1 MHLFIQIRK
10 KILERNF
17 LIQIPT
23 SLMVI
28 LFLIAGNTAY
38 AQSTDASISGQV
50 KDDKG
55 AGMPG
60 VTIAIQNSSNGFR
73 STSVT
78 NGEGKYSF
86 RQLPLGRQYVVK
98 ASFIGYDPQIK
109 NEISLNQGDRVVADF
124 LMSNNTLGLKEIVVK
139 ANALSSR
146 NDRLGGSTSINA
158 RTIQQIPALN
168 RNFTNL
174 LSLAPTSNGG
184 SVSGQLPSST
194 NYLIDGTS
202 ARSNLTSGAVGSGP
216 YSLSLE
222 AIREFEVSTN
232 IYDVSQGRAGGG
244 TVSAVTK
251 SGTNTLTGSAFDYY
265 RSDALAS
272 PYDIRGNKR
281 QQNFTTNQYGFSLG
295 GAIVKDRL
303 FFFTALD
310 RQEQS
315 APFYIADIK
324 SDADAIS
331 LRISKGMLDSVIN
344 IGRAKYGLGSGP
356 QVGEFPRKTTANTF
370 FARIDWQINDK
381 NRLTIRN
388 NYSDWNNPNSTD
400 DNSNINL
407 FETYGNFKSRENT
420 TLASLRTQFSSSFLN
435 ELKLQWQSAKRDYT
449 PNNQLPSAN
458 IPRAIVTVR
467 STLPNG
473 TVGSTS
479 VQLGGQRF
487 TPESDLENQLQLV
500 NTSYLTKGKYNFT
513 FGTDNTLTYL
523 NTYISNEQNGRFI
536 FNNIKEFDDL
546 NPTRFVREVPIAGI
560 PSVQQYVLNL
570 SAFGQV
576 QFEPVKNV
584 SATFGLRWDLTSYL
598 TKGEYNPIVDKALG
612 LRTDANPTDWNNFQP
627 RVQFSW
633 DVKGEKTDII
643 RLGGGIFSANPIN
656 YAQVNN
662 IQNSGT
668 KVASIDITRSNTGPN
683 LVPKPNFPAYRN
695 DPSTAPGLI
704 AGAPT
709 VSTINLNDP
718 NLQIPT
724 IYKANLS
731 YNHMFGEYLRL
742 GVNLLVSRTN
752 NNYVYLDRNLA
763 DQPYFTLS
771 NEANRGVF
779 VPANTISSSG
789 VTDNVQGR
797 KTQLVGRT
805 LELTNGA
812 KLNQQAFV
820 FDGDFRYY
828 KDGFLSFSY
837 TWNNTKD
844 NTSYNGNV
852 ANTSTFRPIK
862 SDPRD
867 LSEMDYSD
875 NQFSNKIVLYGS
887 TPTWK
892 GFSFSGR
899 FTGSGGTRYSLT
911 VDSDINGDFVGGPGT
926 DNDLAFVFDPNNPN
940 TPAAV
945 KASMEKVLN
954 NPDNRAKDY
963 IKKSIGKIANRNGG
977 SNPFSGTFDV
987 RLAKSFH
994 TFKTQQLTITAD
1006 VFNFANLL
1014 NKNKGVNYNLGQQTL
1029 YTVTGFNQATK
1040 QYNYR
1045 VNENVGVTT
1054 ANGTPYQIQ
1063 LGARYS
1069 F

>member
-1 MHLFIQIRK
+1 MHLFIQLGK
-10 KILERNF
+10 KIMERNF
-17 LIQIPT
+17 LIQISL

-28 LFLIAGNTAY
+28 LFLTTGNAAF

-55 AGMPG
+55 EPMPG
-60 VTIAIQNSSNGFR
+60 VTILIQNTSNGFR
-73 STSVT
+73 SSSVT
-78 NGEGKYSF
+78 NNEGKYTF

-98 ASFIGYDPQIK
+98 ASFVGYDSQVK
-109 NEISLNQGDRVVADF
+109 NEISINQGDRVIVDF
-124 LMSNNTLGLKEIVVK
+124 LMSNNTLGLKEVVVK
-139 ANALSSR
+139 ANTLSSR

-194 NYLIDGTS
+194 NYVIDGTS

-281 QQNFTTNQYGFSLG
+281 EQNFTTNQYGFSLG
-295 GAIVKDRL
+295 GAIVKDKL

-420 TLASLRTQFSSSFLN
+420 TLASLRTQFSSNFLN

-449 PNNQLPSAN
+449 PNNQLPAAN
-458 IPRAIVTVR
+458 IPRAIVSVR

-473 TVGSTS
+473 TIGSTS

-536 FNNIKEFDDL
+536 FNNIQEFNDL
-546 NPTRFVREVPIAGI
+546 NPTRFVREVPIDGI

-576 QFEPVKNV
+576 QFEPVKNI

-598 TKGEYNPIVDKALG
+598 TKGDYNPVVDKALG

-627 RVQFSW
+627 RMQFSW
-633 DVKGEKTDII
+633 DVQGKKTDII

-668 KVASIDITRSNTGPN
+668 KVASIDITRPNTGTN

-704 AGAPT
+704 PGAPT

-718 NLQIPT
+718 HLQIPT

-731 YNHMFGEYLRL
+731 YNHLFGDYLRL
-742 GVNLLVSRTN
+742 GVNLLISRTT
-752 NNYVYLDRNLA
+752 NNYVYLDRNLV

-779 VPANTISSSG
+779 VPANTISPSG

-875 NQFSNKIVLYGS
+875 NQFRNKIVVYGS

-954 NPDNRAKDY
+954 NPDNRAKDF
-963 IKKSIGKIANRNGG
+963 IKKSIGKISARNGG

-994 TFKTQQLTITAD
+994 TFKTQQLTLTAD

>member
-1 MHLFIQIRK
+1 MHFFIELLKGVKKRNVLK
-10 KILERNF
+10 KIF
-17 LIQIPT
+17 LPFT
-23 SLMVI
+23 LLM
-28 LFLIAGNTAY
+28 LLAGGNVS
-38 AQSTDASISGQV
+38 AQSTDASISGVV

-55 AGMPG
+55 A
-60 VTIAIQNSSNGFR
+60 TIAGATMTIQSESNGFR
-73 STSVT
+73 AVSVT
-78 NGEGKYSF
+78 NAQGRYIF
-86 RQLPLGRQYVVK
+86 AQLPLGRQYIVK
-98 ASFIGYDPQIK
+98 ASYVGSGTQIK
-109 NEISLNQGDRVVADF
+109 NEISLNQGDKLVIDF
-124 LMSNNTLGLKEIVVK
+124 IMSGNSTTLNEVVVK
-139 ANALSSR
+139 ANSLNSR
-146 NDRLGGSTSINA
+146 TDRLGGSTAINA

-184 SVSGQLPSST
+184 SVGGQLPSST
-194 NYLIDGTS
+194 NYVIDGTS

-232 IYDVSQGRAGGG
+232 IYDVSQGRSGGG

-251 SGTNTLTGSAFDYY
+251 SGTNTFTGAVFDYY
-265 RSDALAS
+265 RSDDLAS
-272 PYDIRGNKR
+272 PYDTRGNKR
-281 QQNFTTNQYGFSLG
+281 VQNFTTNQYGFAVG
-295 GAIVKDRL
+295 GPIVKDKL
-303 FFFTALD
+303 FFFTAFD
-310 RQEQS
+310 RQNQA
-315 APFYIADIK
+315 APFNIADIR

-331 LRISKGMLDSVIN
+331 IRISKGMLDSVIR
-344 IGRAKYGLGSGP
+344 IGQQKYGLGTGP
-356 QVGEFPRKTTANTF
+356 QVGEFPRNTVANTL

-400 DNSNINL
+400 DNSSINL
-407 FETYGNFKSRENT
+407 FEVYGDFKSHENT
-420 TLASLRTQFSSSFLN
+420 TLASLRTQFSSTFLN
-435 ELKLQWQSAKRDYT
+435 ELKLQFQTAKRDYL
-449 PNNQLPSAN
+449 PNSQLPIAN

-473 TVGSTS
+473 TIGSTS

-500 NTSYLTKGKYNFT
+500 NTSYWTKGKYNFT

-536 FNNIKEFDDL
+536 FNNIQEFDNL

-576 QFEPVKNV
+576 QFEPVKNI

-598 TKGEYNPIVDKALG
+598 TAGEYNPVVDKALG
-612 LRTDANPTDWNNFQP
+612 LKTNNNPTDWNNFQP
-627 RVQFSW
+627 RMQLSW
-633 DVKGEKTDII
+633 DIQGKKKDIV

-668 KVASIDITRSNTGPN
+668 KVASIDVTRPATGTN
-683 LVPKPNFPAYRN
+683 LVPVPNFPAYRK
-695 DPSTAPGLI
+695 DPSTVPGLI

-724 IYKANLS
+724 IYKGNLS
-731 YNHMFGEYLRL
+731 YNHLFGDWLRL
-742 GVNLLVSRTN
+742 GVNILVSHTT
-752 NNYVYLDRNLA
+752 NNYVYLDRNLV
-763 DQPYFTLS
+763 DKPYFTLA

-779 VPANTISSSG
+779 VPANTITPAG
-789 VTDNVQGR
+789 ITDNVQGR
-797 KTQLVGRT
+797 KTQQVGRT

-812 KLNQQAFV
+812 KINQQALV
-820 FDGDFRYY
+820 IDGDLRYY

-837 TWNNTKD
+837 TYNNTKD
-844 NTSYNGNV
+844 NSSYNGNV

-875 NQFSNKIVLYGS
+875 NQFRSKVVIFGS

-892 GFSFSGR
+892 GFSLSGR
-899 FTGSGGTRYSLT
+899 YTGSGGTRYSLT
-911 VDSDINGDFVGGPGT
+911 VDADINGDFVGGPST

-963 IKKSIGKIANRNGG
+963 IKKSLGKIADRNGG
-977 SNPFSGTFDV
+977 SNPFSGTIDL
-987 RLAKSFH
+987 RLAK
-994 TFKTQQLTITAD
+994 TFKIYKKQALTLTAD

-1014 NKNKGVNYNLGQQTL
+1014 DKTKGVNYNLGQQTL
-1029 YTVTGFNQATK
+1029 LTVTGFNQATK
-1040 QYNYR
+1040 TYNYR

-1054 ANGTPYQIQ
+1054 AGGTPYQIQ

>member
-1 MHLFIQIRK
+1 MHLFIQLLKDRK
-10 KILERNF
+10 EINILKKVF
-17 LIQIPT
+17 LPVIV
-23 SLMVI
+23 LMLLVN
-28 LFLIAGNTAY
+28 GNLY
-38 AQSTDASISGQV
+38 AQSTDASISGLV
-50 KDDKG
+50 KDAKG
-55 AGMPG
+55 AAIPG
-60 VTIAIQNSSNGFR
+60 ATISIQNETNGFR
-73 STSVT
+73 AVSST
-78 NGEGKYSF
+78 NAQGRYIF
-86 RQLPLGRQYVVK
+86 AQLPLGRQYAVK
-98 ASFIGYDPQIK
+98 VSYIGAATQIK
-109 NEISLNQGDRVVADF
+109 NEISLNQGDKLVVDF
-124 LMSNNTLGLKEIVVK
+124 NLSSTSTDLNEVVVK
-139 ANALSSR
+139 ANGLNSR
-146 NDRLGGSTSINA
+146 TDRLGGSTAINS

-184 SVSGQLPSST
+184 SIAGQLPSST

-232 IYDVSQGRAGGG
+232 IYDVSQGRSGGG

-251 SGTNTLTGSAFDYY
+251 SGTNTFTGAVFDYY

-272 PYDIRGNKR
+272 PYDTRGNKR
-281 QQNFTTNQYGFSLG
+281 VQNFTTNQYGFAVG
-295 GAIVKDRL
+295 GPIVKNKV
-303 FFFTALD
+303 FFFTAFD
-310 RQEQS
+310 RQNQA
-315 APFYIADIK
+315 APFQIADIR

-331 LRISKGMLDSVIN
+331 LRISKGMLDSVVR
-344 IGRAKYGLGSGP
+344 IGQQKYGLASSP
-356 QVGEFPRKTTANTF
+356 QVGEFPRNTVANTL
-370 FARIDWQINDK
+370 FARIDWQLNDK

-400 DNSNINL
+400 DNSSINL
-407 FETYGNFKSRENT
+407 FEVYGDFKSHENT
-420 TLASLRTQFSSSFLN
+420 TLASLRTQFSSTFLN
-435 ELKLQWQSAKRDYT
+435 ELKLQFQTAKRDYL
-449 PNNQLPSAN
+449 PNSQLPLAN

-473 TVGSTS
+473 TIGSTS

-523 NTYISNEQNGRFI
+523 NTYISNEQNGRFL
-536 FNNIKEFDDL
+536 FNSIQEFDNL
-546 NPTRFVREVPIAGI
+546 NPTRFVREVPLAGI

-584 SATFGLRWDLTSYL
+584 SASFGLRWDLTSYL
-598 TKGEYNPIVDKALG
+598 NAGEYNPAVDKTLG
-612 LRTDANPTDWNNFQP
+612 LKTNNNPTDWNNFQP
-627 RVQFSW
+627 RMQISW
-633 DVKGEKTDII
+633 DVQGKKTDII
-643 RLGGGIFSANPIN
+643 RLGGGIFSSNPIN

-668 KVASIDITRSNTGPN
+668 KVASIDVTRPATGTN
-683 LVPKPNFPAYRN
+683 LVPVPNFPAYRN
-695 DPSTAPGLI
+695 DPSTVPGLI

-731 YNHMFGEYLRL
+731 YNHLFGDWLRL
-742 GVNLLVSRTN
+742 GVNLLVSHTK
-752 NNYVYLDRNLA
+752 NNYVYLDRNLV

-779 VPANTISSSG
+779 VPAATITAAG
-789 VTDNVQGR
+789 ITDNVKGR
-797 KTQLVGRT
+797 KTQAVGRT

-812 KLNQQAFV
+812 KINSQAIV
-820 FDGDFRYY
+820 FDGDVRYF

-837 TWNNTKD
+837 TYNNTKD

-867 LSEMDYSD
+867 LTELNYSD
-875 NQFSNKIVLYGS
+875 NQFRTKVVVFGS

-892 GFSFSGR
+892 GFSLSGR
-899 FTGSGGTRYSLT
+899 YTGTGGTRYSLT
-911 VDSDINGDFVGGPGT
+911 VDADINGDFVGGPST
-926 DNDLAFVFDPNNPN
+926 DNDLAFVFDPNDPN
-940 TPAAV
+940 TSAAV

-963 IKKSIGKIANRNGG
+963 IKKSLGKIADRNGG
-977 SNPFSGTFDV
+977 SNPFSGTIDL
-987 RLAKSFH
+987 RLAKI
-994 TFKTQQLTITAD
+994 FKFYKKNALTVSVD

-1014 NKNKGVNYNLGQQTL
+1014 NKKNGVNYNLGQQTL
-1029 YTVTGFNQATK
+1029 LTVTGFNQTTK
-1040 QYNYR
+1040 LYNYR

-1054 ANGTPYQIQ
+1054 AGGTPYQIQ
-1063 LGARYS
+1063 LGARYT

>member
-1 MHLFIQIRK
+1 MHLFIQLGK
-10 KILERNF
+10 KILARNF
-17 LIQIPT
+17 FIQIPL

-28 LFLIAGNTAY
+28 LILTAGNTAF

-50 KDDKG
+50 KDAKG
-55 AGMPG
+55 AAMPG
-60 VTIAIQNSSNGFR
+60 VTILIQNTSNGFR
-73 STSVT
+73 SSSVT
-78 NGEGKYSF
+78 NVEGKYSF

-98 ASFIGYDPQIK
+98 ASFVGYDSQVK
-109 NEISLNQGDRVVADF
+109 NEISLNQGDRVVVDF
-124 LMSNNTLGLKEIVVK
+124 LMSNNTLGLKEVVVK
-139 ANALSSR
+139 GNSLSSR

-281 QQNFTTNQYGFSLG
+281 AQNFTTNQYGFSLG
-295 GAIVKDRL
+295 GAIVKDKL

-473 TVGSTS
+473 TIGSTS

-546 NPTRFVREVPIAGI
+546 NPTRFVREVPIDGI

-576 QFEPVKNV
+576 QFEPVKNI

-598 TKGEYNPIVDKALG
+598 TKGEYNPVVDKALG

-633 DVKGEKTDII
+633 DVQGKKTDII

-668 KVASIDITRSNTGPN
+668 KVASIDITRPNTGPN

-731 YNHMFGEYLRL
+731 YNHMFGDYLRL
-742 GVNLLVSRTN
+742 GVNFLVSRTT
-752 NNYVYLDRNLA
+752 NNYVYLDRNLV

-805 LELTNGA
+805 LLLTNGA

-820 FDGDFRYY
+820 FDGDFRYW

-875 NQFSNKIVLYGS
+875 NQFRSKIVLYGS

-954 NPDNRAKDY
+954 NPDNRARDF
-963 IKKSIGKIANRNGG
+963 IRKSIGKISARNGG

-994 TFKTQQLTITAD
+994 TYKTQQLTLTAD

>member
-17 LIQIPT
+17 LIQIPI

-295 GAIVKDRL
+295 GAIIKDRL

-356 QVGEFPRKTTANTF
+356 QVGEFPRKTTSNTF

-731 YNHMFGEYLRL
+731 YNHMFGDYLRL

>member
-295 GAIVKDRL
+295 GAIIKDRL

-731 YNHMFGEYLRL
+731 YNHMFGDYLRL

>member
-295 GAIVKDRL
+295 GAIIKDRL

-731 YNHMFGEYLRL
+731 YNHMFGDYLRL

-797 KTQLVGRT
+797 KTKLVGRT

>member
-1 MHLFIQIRK
+1 MAKLFAM
-10 KILERNF
+10 KIF
-17 LIQIPT
+17 LH
-23 SLMVI
+23 SLLIFFLFNVGPI
-28 LFLIAGNTAY
+28 LSY
-38 AQSTDASISGQV
+38 AQSTDASISGQI
-50 KDDKG
+50 KDNKG
-55 AGMPG
+55 QALPG
-60 VTIAIQNSSNGFR
+60 VTVSIQNASNGFR
-73 STSVT
+73 STNVT
-78 NGEGKYSF
+78 NAEGRYAF
-86 RQLPLGRQYVVK
+86 RQLPLGRQYSIT
-98 ASFIGYDPQIK
+98 ASFIGFTAQVK
-109 NEISLNQGDRVVADF
+109 NDLSINQGDRISVDF
-124 LMSNNTLGLKEIVVK
+124 VMTELTTTLSEVVVK
-139 ANALSSR
+139 SNALSSR

-174 LSLAPTSNGG
+174 LSLAPTTNGG

-251 SGTNTLTGSAFDYY
+251 SGTNTFTGSVFDYY
-265 RSDALAS
+265 RSDELAS

-281 QQNFTTNQYGFSLG
+281 VQDFSTNQYGFSLG
-295 GAIVKDRL
+295 GPIIKDKL

-315 APFYIADIK
+315 TPFYIADIQT
-324 SDADAIS
+324 DQDAIS
-331 LRISKGMLDSVIN
+331 LNISKGMLDSVIR
-344 IGRAKYGLGSGP
+344 IGREKYGLGSGP
-356 QVGEFPRKTTANTF
+356 QVGAFPRKTIANTF

-400 DNSNINL
+400 DNSSINL
-407 FETYGNFKSRENT
+407 FEVYGDFKSHENT
-420 TLASLRTQFSSSFLN
+420 TLASLRTQVNSNFLN
-435 ELKLQWQSAKRDYT
+435 ELKLQYQSAKRDYL
-449 PNNQLPSAN
+449 PNSELPAAN

-467 STLPNG
+467 STLPNKTIG
-473 TVGSTS
+473 TTT

-500 NTSYLTKGKYNFT
+500 NTSYWTKGKYNFT
-513 FGTDNTLTYL
+513 FGTDNTLSYL

-536 FNNIKEFDDL
+536 FNNIEEFNNL
-546 NPTRFVREVPIAGI
+546 NPTRFVREVPINGI
-560 PSVQQYVLNL
+560 PSVQQYILNL

-576 QFEPVKNV
+576 QYDLAKNV
-584 SATFGLRWDLTSYL
+584 NASFGLRWDLTSYL

-627 RVQFSW
+627 RVQLSW
-633 DVKGEKTDII
+633 DVQGKKKDIF

-668 KVASIDITRSNTGPN
+668 KVASIDITRPNSGTN
-683 LVPKPNFPAYRN
+683 LVPVPNFPAYRA

-731 YNHMFGEYLRL
+731 YNHLFSDWLRL
-742 GVNLLVSRTN
+742 GVNLLISHTT
-752 NNYVYLDRNLA
+752 NNYVYLDRNLS
-763 DQPYFTLS
+763 DQPNFILS
-771 NEANRGVF
+771 NEDNRGVF

-789 VTDNVQGR
+789 TTNNVLGR

-812 KLNQQAFV
+812 KLNQKAFV
-820 FDGDFRYY
+820 LDGDLRYY

-837 TWNNTKD
+837 TWNDTKD

-862 SDPRD
+862 SDPRN
-867 LSEMDYSD
+867 LSEINYSD
-875 NQFSNKIVLYGS
+875 NQFRNKVVFYGS
-887 TPTWK
+887 TPTFK

-899 FTGSGGTRYSLT
+899 FTGTSGTRYSLT

-926 DNDLAFVFDPNNPN
+926 DNDLAFVFDPNDPN
-940 TPAAV
+940 TAANV
-945 KASMEKVLN
+945 KASMQKVLD
-954 NPDNRAKDY
+954 NPNNRAKKY
-963 IKKSIGKIANRNGG
+963 IQQSLGKIADRNGG

-987 RLAKSFH
+987 RLSKSI
-994 TFKTQQLTITAD
+994 KPYKKQALTITAD

-1014 NKNKGVNYNLGQQTL
+1014 NKKRGVNYNLGQQTL
-1029 YTVTGFNQATK
+1029 LTVTAFNQTTR
-1040 QYNYR
+1040 QYSYR
-1045 VNENVGVTT
+1045 VNENVGVIT

>member
-1 MHLFIQIRK
+1 MQFFIHLLKKGNKRNSFNLFLFI
-10 KILERNF
+10 F
-17 LIQIPT
+17 LLLAAI
-23 SLMVI
+23 
-28 LFLIAGNTAY
+28 GNTTY

-55 AGMPG
+55 DPLPG
-60 VTIAIQNSSNGFR
+60 VNISIQNSSNGFR
-73 STSVT
+73 SSSTT
-78 NGEGKYSF
+78 NVEGRYSF
-86 RQLPLGRQYVVK
+86 RQLPLGRQYFVEASYIGFNKQVK
-98 ASFIGYDPQIK
+98 NGLSI
-109 NEISLNQGDRVVADF
+109 NQGDRLIVDITMSGNATGLNEVVVQG
-124 LMSNNTLGLKEIVVK
+124 TV
-139 ANALSSR
+139 LSSR

-168 RNFTNL
+168 RNFTSL
-174 LSLAPTSNGG
+174 LSLAPTANGG

-251 SGTNTLTGSAFDYY
+251 SGTNTFTGSAFDYY
-265 RSDALAS
+265 RSDDLAS

-281 QQNFTTNQYGFSLG
+281 VQNFTTNQYGFSLG
-295 GAIVKDRL
+295 GPIIKDKL
-303 FFFTALD
+303 FFFTAFD
-310 RQEQS
+310 RQNQA
-315 APFYIADIK
+315 APFNIADIR
-324 SDADAIS
+324 SDEDAIS
-331 LRISKGMLDSVIN
+331 LRISKGMLDSVIQ
-344 IGRAKYGLGSGP
+344 IGRDKYGLSSSA
-356 QVGEFPRKTTANTF
+356 QVGEFPRNTVANTF

-407 FETYGNFKSRENT
+407 FEVYGDFKSRENT
-420 TLASLRTQFSSSFLN
+420 TLASLRTQFSPNFLN
-435 ELKLQWQSAKRDYT
+435 ELKVQYQSAKRDYL
-449 PNNQLPSAN
+449 PNSQLPVEN

-473 TVGSTS
+473 TLGSTS

-523 NTYISNEQNGRFI
+523 DTYISNEQNGRFI
-536 FNNIKEFDDL
+536 FNSIEEFNDL
-546 NPTRFVREVPIAGI
+546 NPTRFVREVPIDGI

-576 QFEPVKNV
+576 QFEPVSNV
-584 SATFGLRWDLTSYL
+584 SASFGLRWDLTSYL
-598 TKGEYNPIVDKALG
+598 TKGEYNPVVESTLG

-633 DVKGEKTDII
+633 DVKGKKTDII
-643 RLGGGIFSANPIN
+643 RLGGGIFSSNPIN

-662 IQNSGT
+662 IQNTGT
-668 KVASIDITRSNTGPN
+668 KVASIDVTRPNTGIN
-683 LVPKPNFPAYRN
+683 LVPVPDFPAYRV

-718 NLQIPT
+718 NLQIPS

-731 YNHMFGEYLRL
+731 YNHLFGDWLRL
-742 GVNLLVSRTN
+742 GINLLVSHTS
-752 NNYVYLDRNLA
+752 NNYVYLDRNMV
-763 DQPYFTLS
+763 DQPYFTLA

-779 VPANTISSSG
+779 VPANTISTSG
-789 VTDNVQGR
+789 VTNNVQGR
-797 KTQLVGRT
+797 KTQSVGRT

-812 KLNQQAFV
+812 KLNQKAFV
-820 FDGDFRYY
+820 FDGDYRYY

-837 TWNNTKD
+837 TWNDTKD

-867 LSEMDYSD
+867 LTEINYSD
-875 NQFSNKIVLYGS
+875 NQFRNKLVLYGS
-887 TPTWK
+887 TPTFK

-899 FTGSGGTRYSLT
+899 FTGSGGTRFSLT
-911 VDSDINGDFVGGPGT
+911 VDSDINGDFVGGPST
-926 DNDLAFVFDPNNPN
+926 DNDLAFVFDPNDPN
-940 TPAAV
+940 TNADV
-945 KASMEKVLN
+945 KASMEKVLS
-954 NPDNRAKDY
+954 NPDNRAKKY
-963 IKKSIGKIANRNGG
+963 LQNSLGKIADRNGG

-987 RLAKSFH
+987 RLSKSI
-994 TFKTQQLTITAD
+994 KTYGSQALTITAD

-1014 NKNKGVNYNLGQQTL
+1014 NKHKGVNYNLGQQTL
-1029 YTVTGFNQATK
+1029 YTVTGFNQATQ

>member
-1 MHLFIQIRK
+1 MAKLFAMK
-10 KILERNF
+10 KL
-17 LIQIPT
+17 LH
-23 SLMVI
+23 SLSI
-28 LFLIAGNTAY
+28 LFLISIIPILSY
-38 AQSTDASISGQV
+38 AQSTDASISGQI
-50 KDDKG
+50 KDNKG
-55 AGMPG
+55 QALPG
-60 VTIAIQNSSNGFR
+60 VTVSIQNASNGFR
-73 STSVT
+73 STNVT
-78 NGEGKYSF
+78 NAEGRYAF
-86 RQLPLGRQYVVK
+86 RQLPLGRQYSITV
-98 ASFIGYDPQIK
+98 SFIGFTAQVK
-109 NEISLNQGDRVVADF
+109 NDLSINQGDRISVDF
-124 LMSNNTLGLKEIVVK
+124 VMTELTTTLSEVVVK
-139 ANALSSR
+139 SNALSSR

-174 LSLAPTSNGG
+174 LSLAPTTNGG

-251 SGTNTLTGSAFDYY
+251 SGTNTFTGSVFDYY
-265 RSDALAS
+265 RSDELAS

-281 QQNFTTNQYGFSLG
+281 VQDFSTNQYGFSLG
-295 GAIVKDRL
+295 GPIIKDKL

-315 APFYIADIK
+315 TPFYIADIQT
-324 SDADAIS
+324 DQDAIS
-331 LRISKGMLDSVIN
+331 LNISKGMLDSVIR
-344 IGRAKYGLGSGP
+344 IGREKYGLGSGP
-356 QVGEFPRKTTANTF
+356 QVGAFPRKTIANTF

-400 DNSNINL
+400 DNSSINL
-407 FETYGNFKSRENT
+407 FEVYGDFKSHENT
-420 TLASLRTQFSSSFLN
+420 TLASLRTQVNSNFLN
-435 ELKLQWQSAKRDYT
+435 ELKLQYQSAKRDYL
-449 PNNQLPSAN
+449 PNSELPAAN

-467 STLPNG
+467 STLPNKTIG
-473 TVGSTS
+473 TTT

-500 NTSYLTKGKYNFT
+500 NTSYWTKGKYNFT
-513 FGTDNTLTYL
+513 FGTDNTLSYL

-536 FNNIKEFDDL
+536 FNNIEEFNNL
-546 NPTRFVREVPIAGI
+546 NPTRFVREVPINGI

-576 QFEPVKNV
+576 QYDLAKNV
-584 SATFGLRWDLTSYL
+584 NASFGLRWDLTSYL

-627 RVQFSW
+627 RVQLSW
-633 DVKGEKTDII
+633 DVQGKKKDIF

-668 KVASIDITRSNTGPN
+668 KVASIDITRPNSGTN
-683 LVPKPNFPAYRN
+683 LVPVPNFPAYRA

-731 YNHMFGEYLRL
+731 YNHLFGDWLRL
-742 GVNLLVSRTN
+742 GVNLLISHTT
-752 NNYVYLDRNLA
+752 NNYVYLDRNLS
-763 DQPYFTLS
+763 DQPNFILS
-771 NEANRGVF
+771 NEDNRGVF

-789 VTDNVQGR
+789 TTNNVLGR

-812 KLNQQAFV
+812 KLNQKAFV
-820 FDGDFRYY
+820 LDGDLRYY

-837 TWNNTKD
+837 TWNDTKD

-867 LSEMDYSD
+867 LSEINYSD
-875 NQFSNKIVLYGS
+875 NQFRNKVVFYGS
-887 TPTWK
+887 TPTFK

-899 FTGSGGTRYSLT
+899 FTGTSGTRYSLT

-926 DNDLAFVFDPNNPN
+926 DNDLAFVFDPNDPN
-940 TPAAV
+940 TAANV
-945 KASMEKVLN
+945 KASMQKVLD
-954 NPDNRAKDY
+954 NPNNRAKKY
-963 IKKSIGKIANRNGG
+963 IQQSLGKIADRNGG

-987 RLAKSFH
+987 RLSKSI
-994 TFKTQQLTITAD
+994 KTYKKQALTLTAD

-1014 NKNKGVNYNLGQQTL
+1014 NKKRGVNYNLGQQTL
-1029 YTVTGFNQATK
+1029 LTVTAFNQTTR
-1040 QYNYR
+1040 QYSYR
-1045 VNENVGVTT
+1045 VNENVGVIT

>member
-1 MHLFIQIRK
+1 MRLFIQNLK
-10 KILERNF
+10 KRSERSFFSQILLSTILLL
-17 LIQIPT
+17 LITTGSIQ
-23 SLMVI
+23 
-28 LFLIAGNTAY
+28 
-38 AQSTDASISGQV
+38 AQSTDASISGQIN
-50 KDDKG
+50 DTKG
-55 AGMPG
+55 QPLPG
-60 VTIAIQNSSNGFR
+60 VTVSIQNTTNGFR
-73 STSVT
+73 SNSSTAVDGRY
-78 NGEGKYSF
+78 NF
-86 RQLPLGRQYVVK
+86 RQLPLGKGYIVT
-98 ASFIGYDPQIK
+98 ASFIGFNKQTKTD
-109 NEISLNQGDRVVADF
+109 LAVDQGDRLVIDF
-124 LMSNNTLGLKEIVVK
+124 VMTDNNTHLNEVVVK
-139 ANALSSR
+139 ANSLNSR
-146 NDRLGGSTSINA
+146 NDRLGGSTSINS

-168 RNFTNL
+168 RNFTSL
-174 LSLAPTSNGG
+174 LSLAPTANGG

-232 IYDVSQGRAGGG
+232 IYDVTQGRAGGG

-251 SGTNTLTGSAFDYY
+251 SGTNTLTGSVFDYY
-265 RSDALAS
+265 RSDGLAS

-281 QQNFTTNQYGFSLG
+281 VQNFTTNQYGFSLG
-295 GAIVKDRL
+295 GPLVKDKL
-303 FFFTALD
+303 FFFTAFD
-310 RQEQS
+310 RQTQA
-315 APFYIADIK
+315 APFSIADIR

-331 LRISKGMLDSVIN
+331 LRISKGMLDSVIR
-344 IGRAKYGLGSGP
+344 IGQQKYGLSNSP
-356 QVGEFPRKTTANTF
+356 QVGEFPRNTVANTL
-370 FARIDWQINDK
+370 FARIDWQINEK

-407 FETYGNFKSRENT
+407 FEVYGDFKSRENT
-420 TLASLRTQFSSSFLN
+420 TLASLRTQFSSNFLN
-435 ELKLQWQSAKRDYT
+435 ELKLQYQSAKRDYL
-449 PNNQLPSAN
+449 PNSQLPLAN

-473 TVGSTS
+473 TIGSTS

-487 TPESDLENQLQLV
+487 TPESDLENQLQLA

-523 NTYISNEQNGRFI
+523 DTYISNEQNGRFL
-536 FNNIKEFDDL
+536 FNNIQEFDNL
-546 NPTRFVREVPIAGI
+546 NPTRFVREVPINGI

-576 QFEPVKNV
+576 QFDLVKNI
-584 SATFGLRWDLTSYL
+584 SATFGMRWDLTSYL

-633 DVKGEKTDII
+633 DVQGKKTDII

-668 KVASIDITRSNTGPN
+668 KVASIDVTRPNSGTN
-683 LVPKPNFPAYRN
+683 LVPVPNFPAYRN

-704 AGAPT
+704 PGAPT

-731 YNHMFGEYLRL
+731 YNHLFGDYLRL
-742 GVNLLVSRTN
+742 GVNFMISHTS
-752 NNYVYLDRNLA
+752 NNYVYLDRNLV

-779 VPANTISSSG
+779 VPANTITSAG
-789 VTDNVQGR
+789 ITDNVQGR

-812 KLNQQAFV
+812 KLNQMAFV
-820 FDGDFRYY
+820 FDGEYRYW
-828 KDGFLSFSY
+828 KDGFLTFSY
-837 TWNNTKD
+837 TWNDTKD

-867 LSEMDYSD
+867 LTEMNYSD
-875 NQFSNKIVLYGS
+875 NQFKDKVVVFGS

-911 VDSDINGDFVGGPGT
+911 VDADINGDFVGGPST
-926 DNDLAFVFDPNNPN
+926 DNDLAFVFDPNDPN

-963 IKKSIGKIANRNGG
+963 IKNSIGKVADRNGG
-977 SNPFSGTFDV
+977 KNPFSGTFDV
-987 RLAKSFH
+987 RLSKSIR
-994 TFKTQQLTITAD
+994 TYKKQMLTITAD

-1029 YTVTGFNQATK
+1029 YTVTGFNQTTK

>member
-1 MHLFIQIRK
+1 MHLFIQTGK
-10 KILERNF
+10 KIMERNF
-17 LIQIPT
+17 LIPISL

-28 LFLIAGNTAY
+28 LFLTAGSTAY

-50 KDDKG
+50 KDAKG
-55 AGMPG
+55 EAMPG
-60 VTIAIQNSSNGFR
+60 VSIAIQNASNGFR
-73 STSVT
+73 STSIT
-78 NGEGKYSF
+78 NSEGKYSF
-86 RQLPLGRQYVVK
+86 RQLPLGKQYMVK
-98 ASFIGYDPQIK
+98 ASYIGYDPQTK
-109 NEISLNQGDRVVADF
+109 NEIALNQGDRVIIDF
-124 LMSNNTLGLKEIVVK
+124 LLTNNTLGLKEVVIK
-139 ANALSSR
+139 SNSLSSR
-146 NDRLGGSTSINA
+146 NDRLGGSTSVNA

-168 RNFTNL
+168 RNFTSL

-272 PYDIRGNKR
+272 PYDTRGNKR
-281 QQNFTTNQYGFSLG
+281 EQNFTTNQYGFSLG
-295 GAIVKDRL
+295 GAIVKNKL

-344 IGRAKYGLGSGP
+344 IGRTKYGLGSGP
-356 QVGEFPRKTTANTF
+356 QVGEFPRKTTANTV
-370 FARIDWQINDK
+370 FARVDWQINDK

-420 TLASLRTQFSSSFLN
+420 TLASLRTQFSSNFLN

-449 PNNQLPSAN
+449 PNDQLPSAN

-473 TVGSTS
+473 TIGSTS

-500 NTSYLTKGKYNFT
+500 NTSYLTKGKFNFT

-546 NPTRFVREVPIAGI
+546 NPTRFVREVPIDGI

-584 SATFGLRWDLTSYL
+584 SASFGLRWDLTSYL

-633 DVKGEKTDII
+633 DVQGRKSDII

-668 KVASIDITRSNTGPN
+668 KVASIDITRPNSGPN

-704 AGAPT
+704 PGAPT

-718 NLQIPT
+718 NLQIPNV
-724 IYKANLS
+724 YKANLS
-731 YNHMFGEYLRL
+731 YNHMFGDYLRL
-742 GVNLLVSRTN
+742 GVNFLVSRTI
-752 NNYVYLDRNLA
+752 NNYVYLDRNLV

-771 NEANRGVF
+771 NEGGRGVF

-789 VTDNVQGR
+789 TTDNVQGR
-797 KTQLVGRT
+797 KTQQVGRT

-820 FDGDFRYY
+820 FDGDYRYY

-875 NQFSNKIVLYGS
+875 NQFRSKIVLYGS

-899 FTGSGGTRYSLT
+899 YTGSGGTRYSLT

-945 KASMEKVLN
+945 KASMEKILN

-963 IKKSIGKIANRNGG
+963 IKKSIGKIADRNGG
-977 SNPFSGTFDV
+977 SNPFSGTIDV

-994 TFKTQQLTITAD
+994 TFKSQQLTITAD

-1029 YTVTGFNQATK
+1029 YTVTGFDQATK
-1040 QYNYR
+1040 QYSYR